1 MFYFKVFGKELIY
14 NYFIYEDVR
23 ELIED
28 GVIRVNKDFK
38 DLLKEG
44 KSNLVNYLNVS
55 CFSL

>member
-1 MFYFKVFGKELIY
+1 MY
-14 NYFIYEDVR
+14 NHFTYEDVR

-28 GVIRVNKDFK
+28 GVIRVNKDLK

-44 KSNLVNYLNVS
+44 KSNPANYSNVS